1 MDLPVEL
8 VGLLK
13 HAEVDG
19 KKLTWDLQ
27 VNSSAVSIK
36 LMWIKAAKPVEKTGE
51 ITSRAQKKKHLS
63 PSTRRRNAQRMDQ
76 WKAKREAVGDNKTC
90 VQTQTDDIN
99 PSTDEMTQT
108 EQLNSDAQAINIP
121 TVLTKNRERSTQ
133 TRCTYTGGMQP
144 TSKKPT
150 DTEDTSKEWKSC
162 TSVRSPYNR
171 MKLANLTEF
180 RDESMSLSESFDTD
194 DPALIDHFP
203 DYPPETDI
211 GDRPPTPTQEI
222 SSRQKPSKKKKY
234 LSAIPGQGRRT

>member
-51 ITSRAQKKKHLS
+51 ITSRAQKNKHLS

-99 PSTDEMTQT
+99 LSTDERTQT
-108 EQLNSDAQAINIP
+108 EQLNSDAQVINIP
-121 TVLTKNRERSTQ
+121 TVLTKK
-133 TRCTYTGGMQP
+133 G
-144 TSKKPT
+144 
-150 DTEDTSKEWKSC
+150 
-162 TSVRSPYNR
+162 SVRHRQDAHILVCNQHRKNPPILKIPAKNGKAVQLYEVR
-171 MKLANLTEF
+171 TTE
-180 RDESMSLSESFDTD
+180 
-194 DPALIDHFP
+194 
-203 DYPPETDI
+203 
-211 GDRPPTPTQEI
+211 
-222 SSRQKPSKKKKY
+222 
-234 LSAIPGQGRRT
+234 